1 MFKRFLALM
10 ITAALLLT
18 ALPVLADEPAALTYD
33 EITGLFD
40 SLLERAAAS
49 QMLHEAEE
57 TEEGYALVY
66 DFATIYAD
74 KPELT
79 DGTKVNSI
87 LFTAEN
93 EELIRGTS
101 PYSTLNEVL
110 SAYPCRDESLPG
122 SYTGAVLYLEGSPNE
137 GIRFGYVY
145 RDGQQAET
153 ICYEVYAISGAGYDD
168 CGIMYTVSEDMIGAI
183 RVFNLTSGL
192 SYEEVRSL
200 FSDMNEDYADTTYR
214 MAKVSYNG
222 SELEKMNVNDL
233 SFAGFN
239 YLSAAENDLPE
250 MLEDMWI
257 SNGDETWL
265 HRIDGDGWYAIF
277 HADKDRKNGELVMFS
292 ITGDTFEGPRYVR
305 IGDSYASDYNRFRN
319 GDGEFDA
326 DSMTEVLYEDENGS
340 GFSVFHDNGS
350 AELRYDVVTG
360 DGRKVQML
368 LNYSGETMLLSE
380 ITVHTLSE

>member
-1 MFKRFLALM
+1 MFKRLPVLILA
-10 ITAALLLT
+10 AFLLLA
-18 ALPVLADEPAALTYD
+18 ALPVFAEEPAALTYD

-40 SLLERAAAS
+40 SLLERASAS
-49 QMLHEAEE
+49 QMLHDAEE

-74 KPELT
+74 RPELT
-79 DGTKVNSI
+79 DEAKVYSI

-101 PYSTLNEVL
+101 PFSTLSEVL
-110 SAYPCRDESLPG
+110 SAFPCRDASLPG

-183 RVFNLTSGL
+183 RVFNLTSAL
-192 SYEEVRSL
+192 SYEEVRSY

-214 MAKVSYNG
+214 MARISYEG

-233 SFAGFN
+233 TFAGFS
-239 YLSAAENDLPE
+239 YLTASESDMPE
-250 MLEDMWI
+250 VLEDMWI
-257 SNGDETWL
+257 SNGDGTWL
-265 HRIDGDGWYAIF
+265 HRIDGDGWYAVF
-277 HADKDRKNGELVMFS
+277 HADGDRKNGELVMFT
-292 ITGDTFEGPRYVR
+292 IMGDAFEGPRYVR
-305 IGDSYASDYNRFRN
+305 VGDSYSSDYNRFRN

-326 DSMTEVLYEDENGS
+326 ESMTEVMYEDENGS

-350 AELRYDVVTG
+350 AELRYMVKAE
-360 DGRKVQML
+360 DGRRVQML
-368 LNYSGETMLLSE
+368 LNYSGETMQLTD